1 MNPMFL
7 RLLKGGLCSFAF
19 LFLTQC
25 KVMGPPAAPPH
36 VMVLPASRF
45 DGVKGVFGAATQVVV
60 HRSVPAHKLEAAFPS
75 SKGYSHIFSPVALR
89 LVTETLKSGALTAAQ
104 QQNLNRTRGELS
116 SFEQRRRLAIQAAV
130 GSGPARFRMVQRAT
144 FR

>member
-1 MNPMFL
+1 MNTMFL
-7 RLLKGGLCSFAF
+7 RLMKGGLWSLAC

-75 SKGYSHIFSPVALR
+75 SKGYAHIFSPVALR

-104 QQNLNRTRGELS
+104 QQSLNRTRGELS
-116 SFEQRRRLAIQAAV
+116 TFEQRRRLAIQAAV
-130 GSGPARFRMVQRAT
+130 SGPARFRMVQRAT